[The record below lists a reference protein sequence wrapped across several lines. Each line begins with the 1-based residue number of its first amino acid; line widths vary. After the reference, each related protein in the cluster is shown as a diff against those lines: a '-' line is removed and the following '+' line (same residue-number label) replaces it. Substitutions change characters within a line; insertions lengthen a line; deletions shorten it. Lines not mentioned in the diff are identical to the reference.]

1 MKSTLHYCLVPLV
14 LLLAHLVASCTT
26 PVRSQ
31 PTAMLAVRVV
41 GGGSPTTQQTA
52 RIHNALESY
61 LSRTGLRFA
70 ERLSDADFVVSVDF
84 APDAMDPNQGRV
96 KITGVESSSRLRRAN
111 GDEMSVE
118 AKEWAQKLREYERWI
133 ERQAKEST

>member
-1 MKSTLHYCLVPLV
+1 MKTNLPFCLVPLV
-14 LLLAHLVASCTT
+14 LLLAHLVASCTA

-31 PTAMLAVRVV
+31 PTALLAVRIL

-52 RIHNALESY
+52 TIHKALESY
-61 LSRTGLRFA
+61 LSRSGLRFA
-70 ERLSDADFVVSVDF
+70 ERLADADFVVNVDF
-84 APDAMDPNQGRV
+84 LPDATDPNQGRV
-96 KITGVESSSRLRRAN
+96 KIIGVESSSRLRRAN

-118 AKEWAQKLREYERWI
+118 AREWARKLREYESWI